1 MQLFVTTALRARN
14 PPMCLKLLPLLIA
27 LPMVHLEN
35 TPLAAAD
42 EPQLVVTDEA
52 GKVHQITATNISR
65 LARRKLETTD
75 YDKTKAEY
83 EGVSLVDL
91 LQSAG
96 VVFGKELKGTRAS
109 TVVLIEANDG
119 YRIAISLL
127 EIDPATTDR
136 LVLLADRRDG
146 KALAEKEGPFRLV
159 IPDDKRQVRWIRMIR
174 AMRVV
179 NLKETPLTEQSP
191 TK

>member
-1 MQLFVTTALRARN
+1 
-14 PPMCLKLLPLLIA
+14 
-27 LPMVHLEN
+27 MVHHGN
-35 TPLAAAD
+35 TPRAAAD

-52 GKVHQITATNISR
+52 GKVHQITATDISR

-75 YDKTKAEY
+75 YDKAKAEY

-91 LQSAG
+91 LQSVG

-179 NLKETPLTEQSP
+179 NLKETPLTEQLP
-191 TK
+191 AK